1 MKKDDSS
8 NFREKI
14 ADFSNQ
20 KKIRNL
26 KKSIKID
33 TQNSFN
39 EIKEVKSK
47 TTTATFRSFKF
58 PEGCFS
64 VSSSNQVINKIN

>member
-1 MKKDDSS
+1 M
-8 NFREKI
+8 EKI
-14 ADFSNQ
+14 ADFTNQ

-33 TQNSFN
+33 TQYSSN

-58 PEGCFS
+58 PEGYIS
-64 VSSSNQVINKIN
+64 ASNSNQVINSFN